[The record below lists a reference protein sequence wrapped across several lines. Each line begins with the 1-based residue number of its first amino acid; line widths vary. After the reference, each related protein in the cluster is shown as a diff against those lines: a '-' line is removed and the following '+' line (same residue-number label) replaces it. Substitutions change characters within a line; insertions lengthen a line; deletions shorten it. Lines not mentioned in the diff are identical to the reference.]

1 MTEKK
6 SERLYAVLLAAV
18 IIIQCLT
25 LVYIFQ
31 FRRTSYHEDEVFSYG
46 LSNSYKY
53 PFLYGSA
60 SYVPDNYDVWLTGD
74 TFRNYIR
81 TNEETRFRYDSVW
94 SNQAEDLTPPLYY
107 TVLHTISSVNTG
119 SFSWWYAFAINLVCF
134 PVTAVF
140 LYMLSAKL
148 SRSKLTALLVCAF
161 WGFTLI
167 VQSNFIFLRMYAMAT
182 MFTVMYGYMSLR
194 LVCGDRLTVRG
205 AVLTGLVV
213 FLGAMTQHFFL
224 VSAFFLTA
232 MVCLWLL
239 IKKQSGDFWKLGIS
253 ALAGVLLSF
262 AVFPAA
268 IDHFKP
274 GRVVMSEEPDR
285 LFQMRIMG
293 WQIMKNTTGID
304 YINPDIMIY
313 VVAVLGVLIPISIP
327 LIFLFRN
334 EPWMKRFRS
343 GLAANTKAFFKEK
356 KLLRAISPAAVM
368 LLILCAA
375 YYVIVSGTYYY
386 NDFDEDS
393 ERYYYQIIPFIVM
406 LAVWFVMSLIGHIR
420 KNAVRR
426 TFSGLFAAGLAALL
440 VFQHVL
446 YDPVYL
452 KTANTE
458 NGYIREY
465 TADKDCILLSYS
477 AIFLPVFTLMLEDA
491 NDVYF
496 TIFDDGGYLEER
508 QLAEYQ
514 KLFDRDEPFIL
525 LLDESAFC
533 KEEDQYSDDLL
544 LKAQYREYMT
554 EKYILEWFG
563 QKSGR
568 RAERLTAETAHVN
581 TVVAFRFDPPQD

>member
-6 SERLYAVLLAAV
+6 TGRLYAVIMAAV

-25 LVYIFQ
+25 LVYIFE

-74 TFRNYIR
+74 TFKNYIR

-107 TVLHTISSVNTG
+107 AILHTISSVDTG
-119 SFSWWYAFAINLVCF
+119 GFSWWYAFAINLVCF
-134 PVTAVF
+134 LITQVF
-140 LYMLSAKL
+140 LYLLSAKL
-148 SRSKLTALLVCAF
+148 SRSEFTALLVCAF

-167 VQSNFIFLRMYAMAT
+167 VQSNFLFMRMYAMAT
-182 MFTVMYGYMSLR
+182 MFTVIYAYMSLR
-194 LVCGDRLTVRG
+194 LVCGDSLTVRG

-239 IKKQSGDFWKLGIS
+239 IKKQYGGFWKLGIS

-262 AVFPAA
+262 AAFPAA
-268 IDHFKP
+268 IDHFRP
-274 GRVVMSEEPDR
+274 GRVVMTEEPDR
-285 LFQMRIMG
+285 LFQMRLMG
-293 WQIMKNTTGID
+293 WQIMKYTTGID
-304 YINPDIMIY
+304 YINPDTMIY
-313 VVAVLGVLIPISIP
+313 VVAALGVLIPISLP
-327 LIFLFRN
+327 LLFLFRK
-334 EPWMKRFRS
+334 EPWMKKFVS
-343 GLAANTKAFFKEK
+343 GLRENTKSFFREK
-356 KLLRAISPAAVM
+356 KLLRAISPAAVI

-375 YYVIVSGTYYY
+375 YYVIVSGTFYYY
-386 NDFDEDS
+386 DFDEDS
-393 ERYYYQIIPFIVM
+393 ERYYYQIIPFIVL
-406 LAVWFVMSLIGHIR
+406 LAVWLVMSLIVRIR
-420 KNAVRR
+420 RKAVRR
-426 TFSGLFAAGLAALL
+426 SFCGIFAAGLAALL

-446 YDPVYL
+446 YKPVYL
-452 KTANTE
+452 KTAETE

-465 TADKDCILLSYS
+465 TADTDCILLSYS

-491 NDVYF
+491 DDVYF
-496 TIFDDGGYLEER
+496 TLFRDGYYHEDK

-514 KLFDRDEPFIL
+514 KLFDSDEPFIL
-525 LLDESAFC
+525 ILDETEFC
-533 KEEDQYSDDLL
+533 EEEDQYSEDLL
-544 LKAQYREYMT
+544 VRAFFREDMT
-554 EKYILEWFG
+554 EKYILEWFEE
-563 QKSGR
+563 KSGR

-581 TVVAFRFDPPQD
+581 RVAAFRFEPVN